1 MRRATITEAKNR
13 LSALLAEVR
22 AGETVVIVDRG
33 VPVARLD
40 PVVDRADDADGRIAR
55 LQRTGGLRAGREQ
68 PPVALVL
75 DQPPEIAPGASA
87 VDALLAERS
96 EGR

>member
-1 MRRATITEAKNR
+1 MKQATVTEAKNR

-22 AGETVVIVDRG
+22 AGETIVIVDRG

-40 PVVDRADDADGRIAR
+40 PVADQRNDVDGRIAR
-55 LQRTGGLRAGREQ
+55 LQRTGAVHAGREE
-68 PPVALVL
+68 PPVRLIL
-75 DQPPEIAPGASA
+75 EEPPSLEPGASA
-87 VDALLAERS
+87 LDALLDERS

>member
-1 MRRATITEAKNR
+1 MRRATVTEAKNH

-22 AGETVVIVDRG
+22 AGATIVIVDRG

-40 PVVDRADDADGRIAR
+40 PVVDRTEDVDGRIAR
-55 LQRTGGLRAGREQ
+55 LQRTGALSPARER
-68 PPVALVL
+68 PPVELVL
-75 DQPPEIAPGASA
+75 GAPPRLAPGASA